1 MLKWSVLA
9 VGLGL
14 TLVGCSARA
23 GDEPSPP
30 PSTPTPVATP
40 SVSESPSPAASE
52 SASPSPSASPS
63 EEPSATGSPSSQAYH
78 GLVPF
83 PDVKA
88 PEITE
93 VVPLKM
99 TTDAG
104 EMLLEVYPQA
114 APNSAKRF
122 LGLVKAGFYNDTPLF
137 RVEPGFVVQF
147 GINWRKPFQK
157 EQETNFKEDPSLF
170 ALERG
175 TLCFAK
181 TNMPDSASTQVFINY
196 ADNSGGLRPLN
207 FTVFGRVTKG
217 MEVSEEFRSPG
228 PVRQDLLWQ
237 DGGNYL
243 KTLQVQPHKILKLE
257 VVKPPEKK

>member
-1 MLKWSVLA
+1 MLKCVLA

-23 GDEPSPP
+23 GDEPVPP
-30 PSTPTPVATP
+30 PATQTPVASASP
-40 SVSESPSPAASE
+40 SRSPAASE
-52 SASPSPSASPS
+52 TASPSPSTSPS
-63 EEPSATGSPSSQAYH
+63 QEPSATASPYH

-114 APNSAKRF
+114 APNSARRF